1 MTDVPVVTPY
11 PATPT
16 REGVGVDTTRFTFIG
31 PLKLTFYGLFYDGAY
46 KQRDRNYIGFTC
58 FYNRKRVF
66 KGLRKG
72 ILFKVYLFPETNTE
86 FK

>member
-1 MTDVPVVTPY
+1 MISLTVSSSQLTRSQTDWRPGLVTDVVTPY

-46 KQRDRNYIGFTC
+46 KQRDRN
-58 FYNRKRVF
+58 
-66 KGLRKG
+66 
-72 ILFKVYLFPETNTE
+72 
-86 FK
+86 